1 MWRRQSQQASLKR
14 FGQIQR
20 TLQSAL
26 RHPEARTGDPVA
38 AEPHPGLRRQPDLP
52 GERICSAQ
60 LSKPME
66 AAISAAQKKVELITA
81 KIRDED
87 IQNEFAEAFSGVHA
101 TLTQLS
107 KLYILEGFTE
117 ESEALLSDDGRLI
130 QEFEEDYE
138 L

>member
-1 MWRRQSQQASLKR
+1 MAKKRRK
-14 FGQIQR
+14 
-20 TLQSAL
+20 
-26 RHPEARTGDPVA
+26 
-38 AEPHPGLRRQPDLP
+38 
-52 GERICSAQ
+52 

-81 KIRDED
+81 KIRDIRDED
-87 IQNEFAEAFSGVHA
+87 IQNEFAEAFSDVHA

-117 ESEALLSDDGRLI
+117 ESEALLGDYGRLI

>member
-1 MWRRQSQQASLKR
+1 MAKKRRK
-14 FGQIQR
+14 
-20 TLQSAL
+20 
-26 RHPEARTGDPVA
+26 
-38 AEPHPGLRRQPDLP
+38 
-52 GERICSAQ
+52 

-81 KIRDED
+81 KIRDIRDED

-117 ESEALLSDDGRLI
+117 ESEALLNDYGRLI

-138 L
+138 M